1 MRRLEGLVLI
11 NCSIS
16 MTRNGELAS
25 EGNGSACL
33 GHPLNALAWLAGWLA
48 RTMARFGDPMKA
60 GDVVLSGALGP
71 MVPVEAGDLFIAT
84 IEHIGTISTHFE
96 SKALTLL

>member
-33 GHPLNALAWLAGWLA
+33 GHPLNALAWLA

-96 SKALTLL
+96 